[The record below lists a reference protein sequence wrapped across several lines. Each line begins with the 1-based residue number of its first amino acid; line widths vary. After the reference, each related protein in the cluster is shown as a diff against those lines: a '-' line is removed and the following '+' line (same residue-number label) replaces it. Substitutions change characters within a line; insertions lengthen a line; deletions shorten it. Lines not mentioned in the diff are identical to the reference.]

1 VKEGDMA
8 TTQSKLRLSGETA
21 LRCED
26 FLGIDAL
33 LSEKELRAREDIHSF
48 VEQKIKP
55 NLREWFEKAIFP
67 REIVPEMGFMSL
79 LGVHLFGNGRA
90 VTRILA
96 LTDSPKTDSA
106 NASRADA
113 TS

>member
-1 VKEGDMA
+1 MA

-21 LRCED
+21 LRCKD

-33 LSEKELRAREDIHSF
+33 PSEKLLRAREEVHSF

-55 NLREWFEKAIFP
+55 NIREWFEKAIFP

-79 LGVHLFGNGRA
+79 LGIHLFGHRCA
-90 VTRILA
+90 ITRILA
-96 LTDSPKTDSA
+96 LPDFPKTESA
-106 NASRADA
+106 NASRAGA